1 MGFPEIRMRERRKDE
16 AARKKYRQTPGLS
29 VKDLIMPIFV
39 KEGISAGK
47 EIKSMPGI
55 YQLPLKDVTAQA
67 RKIYDAG
74 IPGVILFGIPKHKD
88 EIGSSAYADKGI
100 VQEAIYAIKK
110 KVSGLCV
117 IADVCLCE
125 YTSHGHC
132 GIIRTQNSELRVKKQ
147 SKKLPST
154 FYPLSS
160 AFIDNDITIEILAK
174 IAVSYAKAGVDVVAP
189 SAMMDGQ
196 VKAIK
201 EALLK
206 NGYTIKVSPH
216 PPLSP
221 VGGEDKGEGGKGK
234 VKIMSYSAKYAS
246 GFYAPFRDA
255 AESPPRFGDRKTYQ
269 MDYHNSDEAVLEA
282 KLDIEEGADMV
293 MVKPALGYE
302 DIIYRIK
309 KELKFPLACYSVS
322 GEYAMMKALS
332 RSSVCGSRFSTN
344 TEHRTPNTEKDLV
357 LEILTGFKRAGA
369 DMIIS
374 YYALEMAG
382 WLKTKNPI

>member
-16 AARKKYRQTPGLS
+16 AARKRYREIPELS
-29 VKDLIMPIFV
+29 VKDLIMPMFV
-39 KEGISAGK
+39 KEGISVKK

-55 YQLPLKDVTAQA
+55 YQFPLKEASAQA
-67 RKIYDAG
+67 RKIYNSG
-74 IPGVILFGIPKHKD
+74 IPAVILFGIPASKD
-88 EIGSSAYADKGI
+88 ETGSSAYAEDGI
-100 VQEAIYAIKK
+100 VQEAIRVIKK
-110 KVSGLCV
+110 KVPGLCV

-132 GIIRTQNSELRVKKQ
+132 GIIKKSKVKSRKSQ
-147 SKKLPST
+147 DQFT
-154 FYPLSS
+154 
-160 AFIDNDITIEILAK
+160 IDNDATVEILAK
-174 IAVSYAKAGVDVVAP
+174 IAVSYAKAGVDTVAP

-201 EALLK
+201 GALLK
-206 NGYTIKVSPH
+206 NGYTIKVSPR

-221 VGGEDKGEGGKGK
+221 AGGEDKGEGGKGK
-234 VKIMSYSAKYAS
+234 VSIMAYSAKYAS

-282 KLDIEEGADMV
+282 RLDIEEGADTI

-309 KELKFPLACYSVS
+309 RELDFPLACYSVS
-322 GEYAMMKALS
+322 GEYSMIKAAALK
-332 RSSVCGSRFSTN
+332 GYID
-344 TEHRTPNTEKDLV
+344 EEKIA
-357 LEILTGFKRAGA
+357 LETLTGFKRAGA
-369 DMIIS
+369 DKIIS
-374 YYALEMAG
+374 YYALETAG
-382 WLKTKNPI
+382 WMKNRK

>member
-1 MGFPEIRMRERRKDE
+1 MVFPEIRMRERRKDV
-16 AARKKYRQTPGLS
+16 ATRKKYRQTPELS
-29 VKDLIMPIFV
+29 AKDLIMPIFV
-39 KEGISAGK
+39 KEGISTGK
-47 EIKSMPGI
+47 EIRSMPGI
-55 YQLPLKDVTAQA
+55 YQLPLKDAAAQA
-67 RKIYDAG
+67 RKVCDAG
-74 IPGVILFGIPKHKD
+74 IPAVILFGIPEHKD
-88 EIGSSAYADKGI
+88 EMGSSAYVDKGI

-110 KVSGLCV
+110 KVPGLCV

-132 GIIRTQNSELRVKKQ
+132 GIIKKSKNNSGQFV
-147 SKKLPST
+147 
-154 FYPLSS
+154 
-160 AFIDNDITIEILAK
+160 IDNDETLKILAK
-174 IAVSYAKAGVDVVAP
+174 IAVSYAQAGVDTVAP

-206 NGYTIKVSPH
+206 NNYP
-216 PPLSP
+216 
-221 VGGEDKGEGGKGK
+221 K
-234 VKIMSYSAKYAS
+234 VKIMAYSAKYTS

-309 KELKFPLACYSVS
+309 KELDFPLACYSVS
-322 GEYAMMKALS
+322 GEYSLIKAAALK
-332 RSSVCGSRFSTN
+332 GYID
-344 TEHRTPNTEKDLV
+344 EKKIV
-357 LEILTGFKRAGA
+357 IETLTGFKRAGA
-369 DMIIS
+369 DTIIT
-374 YYALEMAG
+374 YYALETAG
-382 WLKTKNPI
+382 WLKNKKQT